1 MTPAA
6 GSPDEPVARTFV
18 SQGLRLSYLDWG
30 SVDAP
35 LVLLL
40 HGVRDHARSWDWTAR
55 ALAADGWRVVA
66 PDLRGHGASDWSPDG
81 AYLSSYQLQDLAD
94 LIDHLAVPQLS
105 IVGHSFG
112 GDIAGRY
119 AAMFPERVGKLVL
132 VDGMG
137 PGPEVFEKWERQG
150 CVARSREWLERRR
163 GLAAKPPPCFR
174 TVEEAT
180 ERFSAAQPHLSLE
193 QAKHLARHGLRQVP
207 DGGWTWKADPLMSAY
222 PPEDYYAETSDVWR
236 NIACPTLIFWAAKS
250 FTVNPIADGRTDLI
264 RSSRTVV
271 YENAG
276 HWLHHERFDDF
287 LAELRAFL

>member
-6 GSPDEPVARTFV
+6 VSAVEPVARTFA
-18 SQGLRLSYLDWG
+18 SQGLKLSYLDWG
-30 SVDAP
+30 SADAP

-55 ALAADGWRVVA
+55 ALIGDGWRVVA
-66 PDLRGHGASDWSPDG
+66 PDLRGHGDSDWSPDG

-94 LIDHLAVPQLS
+94 LIDHLGVPQLS

-119 AAMFPERVGKLVL
+119 AAMFPERVDKLVL
-132 VDGMG
+132 IDGMG

-163 GLAAKPPPCFR
+163 RLAAKPPPCFR
-174 TVEEAT
+174 SVEEALA
-180 ERFSAAQPHLSLE
+180 RFSAAQPHLNPE
-193 QAKHLARHGLRQVP
+193 QVEHLTRHGLRRVP
-207 DGGWTWKADPLMSAY
+207 DGWTWKADPLMSAY

-236 NIACPTLIFWAAKS
+236 NIDCVALIFWAGKS
-250 FTVNPIADGRTDLI
+250 FTVNPIADGRTDLV
-264 RSSRTVV
+264 RSGRTVV
-271 YENAG
+271 YEDAG
-276 HWLHHERFDDF
+276 HWLHHERFEDF